1 MSPVLFAFLIS
12 LFAGLSTALG
22 GLLPFFPKA
31 SDKRVL
37 CFSLGLSAGVMVY
50 ISFME
55 LMGEAIDGLAGL
67 YGDRRAGLMALGFFV
82 LGMLV
87 IALIDHLVPEEENPH
102 EFGGGDDRKLGKM
115 GILSALAIA
124 VHNFPEGLAS
134 FMSALTGGLPLPQ
147 DHLHASDVL
156 SGLCSSGR
164 HHGLSRLRRALA
176 DGRELRPPSS
186 CNIRSDNRYGPD
198 GPHSC
203 PDLRIFL
210 KKSGLWMGQGPK
222 RRMASRWAAVP

>member
-12 LFAGLSTALG
+12 LFAGLSTAIG

-82 LGMLV
+82 MGMLV
-87 IALIDHLVPEEENPH
+87 I
-102 EFGGGDDRKLGKM
+102 
-115 GILSALAIA
+115 
-124 VHNFPEGLAS
+124 
-134 FMSALTGGLPLPQ
+134 
-147 DHLHASDVL
+147 
-156 SGLCSSGR
+156 
-164 HHGLSRLRRALA
+164 
-176 DGRELRPPSS
+176 
-186 CNIRSDNRYGPD
+186 
-198 GPHSC
+198 
-203 PDLRIFL
+203 
-210 KKSGLWMGQGPK
+210 
-222 RRMASRWAAVP
+222 